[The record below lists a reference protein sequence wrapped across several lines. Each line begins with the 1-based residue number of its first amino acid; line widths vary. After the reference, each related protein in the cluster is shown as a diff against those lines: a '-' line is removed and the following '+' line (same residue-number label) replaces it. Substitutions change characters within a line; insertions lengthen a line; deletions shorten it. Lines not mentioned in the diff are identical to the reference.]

1 MISYVPTIKGG
12 FGRPFFVFAF
22 YFYDAGDATAASSRQ
37 IPATSN
43 QIQATS
49 LTVVKLVACPVVRAK

>member
-12 FGRPFFVFAF
+12 FGRPFFIFENF
-22 YFYDAGDATAASSRQ
+22 MDPAGEATAASSNQ
-37 IPATSN
+37 IQATSN

-49 LTVVKLVACPVVRAK
+49 

>member
-12 FGRPFFVFAF
+12 FGRPFLYLFFIFLKFAGE
-22 YFYDAGDATAASSRQ
+22 AAEASSSQ
-37 IPATSN
+37 IQATSN

-49 LTVVKLVACPVVRAK
+49 